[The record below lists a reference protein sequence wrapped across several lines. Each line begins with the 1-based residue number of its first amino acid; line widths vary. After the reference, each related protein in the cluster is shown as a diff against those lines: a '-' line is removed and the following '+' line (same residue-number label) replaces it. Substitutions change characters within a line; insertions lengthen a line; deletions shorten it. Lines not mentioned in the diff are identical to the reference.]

1 MSTVREI
8 LQQTGLTDEQ
18 IAALD
23 GKVVSSFSA
32 VLSTAENER
41 LAAAQQRE
49 AAEIAKR
56 SNEKFYDESIAPAL
70 NSWAAE
76 KANYDGQLSY
86 YKSQLESAKASGLEF
101 AEPPEQSRDGQG
113 RYVSGA
119 PGSVPGSP
127 TFTREDVTKQLSN
140 GISNVGWA
148 MQTHMKLTGEVLPD
162 SFDDL
167 DREATN
173 SRLPFREYVARKYD
187 FEGRQKAMLQKAEQ
201 EHDERIRAEAV
212 AASDRKWAEKMGSNP
227 DVRIAQPSRFAE
239 VARAVKTGERPD
251 PLQLND
257 QQRRVATARA
267 IRSEINAR
275 DAA

>member
-1 MSTVREI
+1 MPTIEEI
-8 LQQTGLTDEQ
+8 LKQTGLTDEQ
-18 IAALD
+18 ISALD

-49 AAEIAKR
+49 AAEVAKR

-70 NSWAAE
+70 SSWAIE
-76 KANYDGQLSY
+76 KANLDGQLNF

-101 AEPPEQSRDGQG
+101 AEPPGQSRDGQG

-140 GISNVGWA
+140 GISNVAWA

-162 SFDDL
+162 SFDVL
-167 DREATN
+167 DQEATN
-173 SRLPFREYVARKYD
+173 SRVPFRDYVARKYD
-187 FEGRQKAMLQKAEQ
+187 YEGRQKAMLEKNQRER
-201 EHDERIRAEAV
+201 DDRIRAEAE
-212 AASDRKWAEKMGSNP
+212 AASDRKWAEKIGSNP
-227 DVRIAQPSRFAE
+227 DVRIAQPSRFAD
-239 VARAVKTGERPD
+239 VARAVKAGERPD

-257 QQRRVATARA
+257 QQRRMATTRA
-267 IRSEINAR
+267 IRSEIAER
-275 DAA
+275 DMN